1 MGRPEEPLDRDG
13 SPVREFAFWLRD
25 LRHRS
30 CLTYDQLGKEAHYAT
45 STVQA
50 ATAGSRLP
58 TLKVTMAFV
67 RACGGDMAQWRAYWG
82 QVRRLLDPTPPA
94 GSDRSVL
101 PPWAQAEA
109 VSQRPPTVAIEPG
122 EDDESAPDGW
132 FLESF
137 SALLRLDAHPV
148 EAWERRRIAATAG
161 GLSELVTSV
170 SVPRHPHDVT
180 RRHALESEVL
190 YGGSIEVRRQPYDSY
205 FQNVIMLPRALRAG
219 DRHEYALRLRIPAGQ
234 RMTPHYVHVPYQR
247 SDYFELRV
255 RFDPRRPPEMVWL
268 VREAPTA
275 VIYRREPTGEKLI
288 PDRFGEVY
296 ASFRDM
302 RPGMGYGICW
312 REPEVD
318 QIAPGS

>member
-1 MGRPEEPLDRDG
+1 MGRPEEPLNRDG

-30 CLTYDQLGKEAHYAT
+30 DFTYHQLGKEAHYAT

-50 ATAGSRLP
+50 ATAGRRLP
-58 TLKVTMAFV
+58 TLKVTVAFV
-67 RACGGDMAQWRAYWG
+67 RACGGDVAQWRAYWG
-82 QVRRLLDPTPPA
+82 QIRRLLDPMPPA
-94 GSDRSVL
+94 GGDRSVL
-101 PPWAQAEA
+101 PPWVQPAAALPVSPA
-109 VSQRPPTVAIEPG
+109 VARGPDD
-122 EDDESAPDGW
+122 DDESAAGGW

-137 SALLRLDAHPV
+137 SAVLRLDADPV
-148 EAWERRRIAATAG
+148 EAWERRRIAATVE
-161 GLSELVTSV
+161 GLRELVTSV
-170 SVPRHPHDVT
+170 SVPRHPEDVT
-180 RRHALESEVL
+180 RRHGLESEML
-190 YGGSIEVRRQPYDSY
+190 YGGAMEVRRQPYDSY
-205 FQNVIMLPRALRAG
+205 FQNVITLPRALRAG
-219 DRHEYALRLRIPAGQ
+219 DRHEYAVRLRIPAGQ

-255 RFDPRRPPEMVWL
+255 RFDPRRPPEAVWL
-268 VREAPTA
+268 VREAPTT

-318 QIAPGS
+318 RISTRS